1 MRGKNLWIGYLLPGV
16 IAAAVLAGCG
26 NKTADSQ
33 LAKTGSEESVQDPAG
48 QTALQ
53 PVRNTEDTEF
63 TQRDGSGNNILM
75 RAGIIPRPL
84 GRNKLFQITRR

>member
-63 TQRDGSGNNILM
+63 TQRDH
-75 RAGIIPRPL
+75 RAFGAQQVLPL
-84 GRNKLFQITRR
+84 LQKAHSAH